1 MSYTMQLSDYYGYL
15 GHLGLWLAFFMLLI
29 RLVLPPKVSAI
40 LILPL
45 AVLLLIPVPEI
56 SLVGMSRGAIG
67 DLSVPTSV
75 LLYLGIAKRLQWLP
89 PVSATSMRLLS
100 MQVLLIGLLFYSTSL
115 GLTLFDPYSLGYQ
128 PRGLLLAV
136 LVLALVNWRQGVY
149 WWVAALGLGM
159 LAFSVGLMESDNLW
173 DYLLDPLLVIYCA
186 GYLFTGAASWLLTKL
201 KRRAAS
207 RSGITA

>member
-1 MSYTMQLSDYYGYL
+1 
-15 GHLGLWLAFFMLLI
+15 
-29 RLVLPPKVSAI
+29 
-40 LILPL
+40 
-45 AVLLLIPVPEI
+45 
-56 SLVGMSRGAIG
+56 
-67 DLSVPTSV
+67 
-75 LLYLGIAKRLQWLP
+75 
-89 PVSATSMRLLS
+89 